1 MNMCSLEIE
10 IIFKKFFML
19 GFLFNLILYLQGLF
33 MVIVKDE
40 IMEIDDIIFYKWF
53 CKDFFLILM
62 FLKIY

>member
-1 MNMCSLEIE
+1 MYMCSLEIE